1 MVNDITR
8 TAGIDTGKDR
18 LDVAIHGGG
27 DPFAVENTPAGWQ
40 SLAARLSQ
48 EGVQRVGIARVVRV
62 REQRAGAQI
71 LECPGVHVGPADRD
85 VALAYGRARSLFG

>member
-27 DPFAVENTPAGWQ
+27 DPFTVENTPAGWQ
-40 SLAARLSQ
+40 QA
-48 EGVQRVGIARVVRV
+48 
-62 REQRAGAQI
+62 
-71 LECPGVHVGPADRD
+71 
-85 VALAYGRARSLFG
+85 